1 MNTGDNVIT
10 GNQGNRQSYFEYLI
24 HYAYINSIKSSVSG
38 LKDQLEA
45 FKFIKKI
52 IRNFGGDPNK
62 VTIFGESAGG
72 SSVHYHMLSPQSK
85 GKTIFHLTV
94 N

>member
-1 MNTGDNVIT
+1 M
-10 GNQGNRQSYFEYLI
+10 SYKIVHVL
-24 HYAYINSIKSSVSG
+24 NSSVSG

-62 VTIFGESAGG
+62 ITIFGESAGG
-72 SSVHYHMLSPQSK
+72 SSVHYHMLSQQSK
-85 GKTIFHLTV
+85 GKAYFIWQLTEV
-94 N
+94 KSCLPRNG